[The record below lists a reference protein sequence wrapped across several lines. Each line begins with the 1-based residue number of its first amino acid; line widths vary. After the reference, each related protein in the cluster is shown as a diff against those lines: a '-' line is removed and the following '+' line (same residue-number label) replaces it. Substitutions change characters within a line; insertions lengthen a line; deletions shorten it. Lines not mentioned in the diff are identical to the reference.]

1 MRGMKK
7 IKNEEVIYYNNGH
20 ATPFYLLIMI
30 CFGAFQMALVF
41 LLILSSLFRSL
52 FELPEQAFY
61 LVAFII
67 SVLLTYLVIILSKNG
82 KSSYKIY
89 EDRIEYFN
97 LKEPPEKDVIFLS
110 EIDQVRYED
119 DFGKSYSR
127 GTPNQPFIY
136 CYFINDYKSMSK
148 KINKD
153 RLKLLLSKEYEK
165 EKGIIKILQFFQK
178 KKKQVFIST
187 KSGKIKTA
195 LKLENWTDPG
205 IHPSIRL

>member
-1 MRGMKK
+1 
-7 IKNEEVIYYNNGH
+7 
-20 ATPFYLLIMI
+20 
-30 CFGAFQMALVF
+30 
-41 LLILSSLFRSL
+41 
-52 FELPEQAFY
+52 
-61 LVAFII
+61 
-67 SVLLTYLVIILSKNG
+67 
-82 KSSYKIY
+82 
-89 EDRIEYFN
+89 
-97 LKEPPEKDVIFLS
+97 
-110 EIDQVRYED
+110 
-119 DFGKSYSR
+119 
-127 GTPNQPFIY
+127 
-136 CYFINDYKSMSK
+136 MSK